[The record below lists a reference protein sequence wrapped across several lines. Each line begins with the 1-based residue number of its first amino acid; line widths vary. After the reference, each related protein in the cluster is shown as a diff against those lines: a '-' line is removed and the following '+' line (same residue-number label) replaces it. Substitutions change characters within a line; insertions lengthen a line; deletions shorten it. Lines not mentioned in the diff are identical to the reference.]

1 MCLHGTRCWENLA
14 QSFLSLQ
21 DNKDSTAP
29 DTAALLGKLRVL
41 VYYWIKPSV
50 VLYFMSPSKLGWTV
64 QDKNNKGNG
73 KIVLKQK
80 PWETKLGSWQVD
92 LTKIKSLGL

>member
-1 MCLHGTRCWENLA
+1 
-14 QSFLSLQ
+14 
-21 DNKDSTAP
+21 
-29 DTAALLGKLRVL
+29 
-41 VYYWIKPSV
+41 
-50 VLYFMSPSKLGWTV
+50 MSPSKLGWTV

-80 PWETKLGSWQVD
+80 PWETKLESWHVD